1 MNWGWLLMDKWKQS
15 AQYVKAETKEALRTI
30 YDALNQGQQQKLMK
44 DENVKA
50 LFERYVVSV

>member
-1 MNWGWLLMDKWKQS
+1 MNWGWLLMDKCKQS
-15 AQYVKAETKEALRTI
+15 AQYVKAEAKEALQTI